1 MIRISSDIE
10 HNELKLLRI
19 VLVSSVVFWFFGV
32 VKDLWFD
39 ADEIIIVL
47 DAVSCMIAL
56 IILVA
61 LSKGA
66 NPNQMAKWYCLTWL
80 PMFVLYWKNLGGVEG
95 SATYIY
101 FSICVIFLGV
111 LSGKARLFMI
121 VSLSLINIIL
131 ALDAEPEVLLS
142 ISSTENLINP
152 LSFNYLFNSAIVA
165 AIVVFIKV
173 RFDQER
179 VDIEA
184 QNANLDKLNT
194 ELQIKNQLLSNQQ
207 EQIRDIQNN
216 LEELVHERTL
226 ELENRNKELE
236 AYAYDNA
243 HVVRRPLSN
252 ILSLLEILNEED
264 ERGASKNQ
272 IKDIRKKAS
281 DLDEIV
287 QKINMILH

>member
-1 MIRISSDIE
+1 M
-10 HNELKLLRI
+10 
-19 VLVSSVVFWFFGV
+19 FWFLGV
-32 VKDLWFD
+32 IKDLWFD
-39 ADEIIIVL
+39 ADQAIILL
-47 DAVSCMIAL
+47 DATSFVVS
-56 IILVA
+56 LVT
-61 LSKGA
+61 LVVLFKGGNA
-66 NPNQMAKWYCLTWL
+66 NQLANWYCLSWL
-80 PMFVLYWKNLGGVEG
+80 PMFVMYWKHLSGVEG

-121 VSLSLINIIL
+121 VSLSLVNIIL
-131 ALDAEPEVLLS
+131 TLDAEPQVLLS
-142 ISSTENLINP
+142 ISTTENLINP

-165 AIVVFIKV
+165 AVVVFIKV

-179 VDIEA
+179 EDIEA
-184 QNANLDKLNT
+184 QNANLDKINT

-207 EQIRDIQNN
+207 EQIRHIQNN

-252 ILSLLEILNEED
+252 ILSLLEILNQED
-264 ERGASKNQ
+264 EEGTSKNQ

-281 DLDEIV
+281 DLDEVV

>member
-1 MIRISSDIE
+1 MIPVSSDIE
-10 HNELKLLRI
+10 YNELKLFKI
-19 VLVSSVVFWFFGV
+19 VLIGSVVFWFLGV

-39 ADEIIIVL
+39 ADQTITTL
-47 DAVSCMIAL
+47 DTISCVIAL
-56 IILVA
+56 ITWVA
-61 LSKGA
+61 LSKVA
-66 NPNQMAKWYCLTWL
+66 NPIQMTNWYCLTWL
-80 PMFVLYWKNLGGVEG
+80 PMFVLYWKYLGGVEG

-111 LSGKARLFMI
+111 LNGKARLFMI
-121 VSLSLINIIL
+121 VSLSLVNIIL
-131 ALDAEPEVLLS
+131 TLDAEPQVLLS
-142 ISSTENLINP
+142 INSTENLINP

-165 AIVVFIKV
+165 AVVVFIKV

-179 VDIEA
+179 EDIEA
-184 QNANLDKLNT
+184 QNQNLDKLNT

-252 ILSLLEILNEED
+252 ILSLLEILNQED
-264 ERGASKNQ
+264 VEGASKNQ
-272 IKDIRKKAS
+272 IKNIKRNAR
-281 DLDEIV
+281 DLDEVV

>member
-1 MIRISSDIE
+1 MIPVSSDIE
-10 HNELKLLRI
+10 QNELKLFRL
-19 VLVSSVVFWFFGV
+19 VLVASVAFWFLGV

-39 ADEIIIVL
+39 ADQAI
-47 DAVSCMIAL
+47 IAL
-56 IILVA
+56 DTISFLIALVILLA

-66 NPNQMAKWYCLTWL
+66 NPNLMANWYCLTWL
-80 PMFVLYWKNLGGVEG
+80 PMFVLYWKFLGGVEG

-111 LSGKARLFMI
+111 LNGKARLFMI
-121 VSLSLINIIL
+121 VSLCLVNIIL
-131 ALDAEPEVLLS
+131 TLDADPEVLLK

-179 VDIEA
+179 EDIEA
-184 QNANLDKLNT
+184 QNQNLDKINT

-207 EQIRDIQNN
+207 EQIRHIQNN

-252 ILSLLEILNEED
+252 ILSLLDILNQED
-264 ERGASKNQ
+264 NDGVSKDQ
-272 IKDIRKKAS
+272 LKEIRTKAS
-281 DLDEIV
+281 NLDEV
-287 QKINMILH
+287 VKKINMILH